1 MTKELIQEKLKDETK
16 YSKWYLDIIFKA
28 KSEDR
33 KKLKKDNPNYIY
45 YENHHILPASI
56 FPKYKLLKE
65 NIWNGVLLTA
75 KEHFICHALIWKHY
89 KKLNLS
95 EQYSMAKAF
104 NKIRFGDKKQKRYT
118 SKLYEL
124 CKITYKDSD
133 ETRKRKARPGK
144 LNGMYGKKQK
154 QITCPLNSKNKYK
167 QTILK
172 VDESIGYIGKKKSIA
187 LRSSY
192 EIKAVK
198 LLKQLFRIKK
208 IVGFSSEEVIIPYI
222 SSKDNKP
229 HKYFMDFMIETKDN
243 IVLIEVK
250 PFKKTQKPILRK
262 NSTEKQIRNYH
273 REMQEWILNYDKWN
287 STVKYCEDYNFKNP
301 KKKMLFKIWTEKE
314 LNI

>member
-1 MTKELIQEKLKDETK
+1 MKNLPMP
-16 YSKWYLDIIFKA
+16 SK
-28 KSEDR
+28 S
-33 KKLKKDNPNYIY
+33 
-45 YENHHILPASI
+45 
-56 FPKYKLLKE
+56 
-65 NIWNGVLLTA
+65 
-75 KEHFICHALIWKHY
+75 
-89 KKLNLS
+89 
-95 EQYSMAKAF
+95 
-104 NKIRFGDKKQKRYT
+104 
-118 SKLYEL
+118 
-124 CKITYKDSD
+124 
-133 ETRKRKARPGK
+133 
-144 LNGMYGKKQK
+144 
-154 QITCPLNSKNKYK
+154 KYK
-167 QTILK
+167 QTLLE

-229 HKYFMDFMIETKDN
+229 HRYFMDFMIETKDN